1 MSKRAVKFK
10 EGSIIEPCPKC
21 GNKLEFIAR
30 SEQVC
35 EDCCEVW
42 IECKCGYDPFTDG
55 NRLDDVWGGVDDD
68 NVKWAINEWNE
79 LITSLPVVTEDN
91 QNKKL

>member
-1 MSKRAVKFK
+1 MSTRKVKFK
-10 EGSIIEPCPKC
+10 EGSKIEPCPKC
-21 GNKLEFIAR
+21 GNKLEFVAR

-35 EDCCEVW
+35 EDGCEVW

-55 NRLDDVWGGVDDD
+55 NRLDSVMGGVDDE

-79 LITSLPVVTEDN
+79 LIADKQIK
-91 QNKKL
+91 QNPFGG